1 MKRPHINAIGIYIP
15 ADEKGFILP
24 EYQDPVI
31 CLGGRLLEPE
41 WGTRSTAQKGFCFHV
56 SHYPESDLAIVKMV
70 FRRNRKRSPLCMKQH
85 ILDVMGVETLA
96 EAREKMR
103 EAYPHIFM
111 SFHNF
116 VMSGTFNFHTDG
128 EDVADFYGDE
138 EPDYEKYSQQI
149 FDTL

>member
-1 MKRPHINAIGIYIP
+1 MKRPYIKDDFVICIP
-15 ADEKGFILP
+15 ANEDGILP
-24 EYQDPVI
+24 EYQDPGI
-31 CLGGRLLEPE
+31 ALLGDRLTPDWGRGGIE
-41 WGTRSTAQKGFCFHV
+41 GFRKGF
-56 SHYPESDLAIVKMV
+56 SGDPDSDLAIVKMV
-70 FRRNRKRSPLCMKQH
+70 FRRNRKRNPLCMKQH

-96 EAREKMR
+96 EARGKMR

-116 VMSGTFNFHTDG
+116 VMSGTFNFHTEG

-138 EPDYEKYSQQI
+138 EPDYKKYAQDV

>member
-1 MKRPHINAIGIYIP
+1 MKRPYINAIGIYIP
-15 ADEKGFILP
+15 ADEKGLILP
-24 EYQDPVI
+24 EYQDPTIRV
-31 CLGGRLLEPE
+31 GEQRLHPA
-41 WGTRSTAQKGFCFHV
+41 WGVRSTTQDDCRWYV
-56 SHYPESDLAIVKMV
+56 SDAPESDLAIVKMV
-70 FRRNRKRSPLCMKQH
+70 FRRNRKRNPLCMKQH

-103 EAYPHIFM
+103 NEMPPGM

-116 VMSGTFNFHTDG
+116 IMSGTFNFHTDG

-138 EPDYEKYSQQI
+138 EPDYKKYAQDV

>member
-1 MKRPHINAIGIYIP
+1 MKRPYINGSEIYIP
-15 ADEKGFILP
+15 GNEKGILP

-31 CLGGRLLEPE
+31 CVAGEPLSPCWGRRMSGGFAR
-41 WGTRSTAQKGFCFHV
+41 WSTSIDINSG
-56 SHYPESDLAIVKMV
+56 LAIVKMV
-70 FRRNRKRSPLCMKQH
+70 FRRNRKRNPLCMKQH

-103 EAYPHIFM
+103 NEYPHIFM

-116 VMSGTFNFHTDG
+116 VMSGTFNFHTEG

-138 EPDYEKYSQQI
+138 EPDYEKYSQHI
-149 FDTL
+149 FDTI